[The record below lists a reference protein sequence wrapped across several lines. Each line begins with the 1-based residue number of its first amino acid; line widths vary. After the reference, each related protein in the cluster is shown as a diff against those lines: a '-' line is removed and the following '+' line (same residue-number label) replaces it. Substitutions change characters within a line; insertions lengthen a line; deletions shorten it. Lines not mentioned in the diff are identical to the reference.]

1 MPSRI
6 YTQILW
12 IFLICGS
19 VRVAAENAGRN
30 CPVKIEQVQL
40 TYNHQGGQSVPRLKV
55 RFSNE
60 AGKRIARVSF
70 SLALLDPDGYPHS
83 YPGDL
88 DYRAGLDAGKMRAS
102 FWELRSELVDIHNA
116 GETVVVR
123 RVQFGDGSGWEDG
136 GSESCKLTMDF
147 HAR

>member
-1 MPSRI
+1 
-6 YTQILW
+6 
-12 IFLICGS
+12 
-19 VRVAAENAGRN
+19 
-30 CPVKIEQVQL
+30 VKIEQVQL